1 MTNSLKRKAGSV
13 FQKKRWSRR
22 AVRQKALSF
31 CWSVLRAVL
40 IIGLSFMILYPLI
53 VKFSTSIK
61 SAQDVVDATVVFV
74 PKHPTLRNY
83 RLVLDSVKYPITLLR
98 TIAFCTVQSL
108 LQLASCA
115 LVAYGIARFKFRGHK
130 LLFGMAVL
138 TLVIPPQLIL
148 LPLYRRF
155 HFFGILNIFQFS
167 GVFSGIDLINTYWPF
182 LLLSTTALGFKNG
195 LYIYLLRQHF
205 KNMPLVLEEA
215 AYIDGC
221 GPFKTFVRIML
232 PSSIP
237 MLVTVFLFS
246 FVWQW
251 NDTTY
256 SSIFYPQIPT
266 LANQLY
272 GMVFTSMG
280 SGATLASAILERPKF
295 FLLITPV
302 VILYLITQKFF
313 VQSIARSG
321 IVG

>member
-148 LPLYRRF
+148 LPLYIRF

-167 GVFSGIDLINTYWPF
+167 GVFSGIDLINTY
-182 LLLSTTALGFKNG
+182 
-195 LYIYLLRQHF
+195 
-205 KNMPLVLEEA
+205 
-215 AYIDGC
+215 
-221 GPFKTFVRIML
+221 
-232 PSSIP
+232 
-237 MLVTVFLFS
+237 
-246 FVWQW
+246 
-251 NDTTY
+251 
-256 SSIFYPQIPT
+256 
-266 LANQLY
+266 
-272 GMVFTSMG
+272 
-280 SGATLASAILERPKF
+280 
-295 FLLITPV
+295 
-302 VILYLITQKFF
+302 
-313 VQSIARSG
+313 
-321 IVG
+321 